1 MVKVTGTISPYGGVP
16 QMQSPAME
24 VVKAGVEAIPAQEI
38 TVSQMGADYL
48 SEYVYI
54 KDVTLVPTTLPAAP
68 PSPTHR
74 QHQALQG
81 CAAARQY
88 Y

>member
-1 MVKVTGTISPYGGVP
+1 MVKVTGPVSLYGGVP

-54 KDVTLVPTTLPAAP
+54 KDVTLGTYNASGSTPVPDATGST
-68 PSPTHR
+68 
-74 QHQALQG
+74 
-81 CAAARQY
+81 RQY